1 MRAITLRSA
10 DAIVPR
16 NRRLCASSL
25 CTLAILL
32 SLRAEGGRAQT
43 NKNEPQVRFLAFEDE
58 RGTLA
63 KYAHSELPGSKIAT
77 PDEWDKWI
85 REQDR
90 DVRSRIDRGVEDS
103 ISNLILYGT
112 SFTKLPRLANS
123 DEVLKEASATL
134 NSAAL
139 ARVRQLI
146 AATEVAKRTERVEFV
161 AEFLQRKR
169 IAAQQKE
176 QYLAGNLARY
186 VEEQR
191 AYQRKLEEAGKSGD
205 KGEILAARGT
215 LYVQRGLSVDT

>member
-1 MRAITLRSA
+1 MSRLQKAFTVLRVCHSPLRVRVISSHFSGCLVQVHRSQASSVLSMVNFNMRAITLRSA
-10 DAIVPR
+10 DAIVTR

-63 KYAHSELPGSKIAT
+63 KYADSELPGSKIAT

-103 ISNLILYGT
+103 ISNLILFGT
-112 SFTKLPRLANS
+112 SFTKLPRLGGPEFA
-123 DEVLKEASATL
+123 
-134 NSAAL
+134 
-139 ARVRQLI
+139 
-146 AATEVAKRTERVEFV
+146 VAVT
-161 AEFLQRKR
+161 
-169 IAAQQKE
+169 
-176 QYLAGNLARY
+176 G
-186 VEEQR
+186 
-191 AYQRKLEEAGKSGD
+191 KLSP
-205 KGEILAARGT
+205 AARM
-215 LYVQRGLSVDT
+215 R